1 MVLNLQPQQKLKKK
15 SQFLFSSSS
24 SFSSL
29 QAALMCGNSRSNSH
43 QRNGSWLAHNSVQE
57 CRHFAEKGNVFSH
70 KNPTQCHDFRFEN
83 SQIKMT
89 LNYSNKYPFKSTSYC
104 KSKRQQLVLSIT
116 ISFQRDIDK
125 FFVFIN
131 IFHPLPEDKKTRNL
145 SMFTINLCSS
155 TVLLHGLKQNP

>member
-1 MVLNLQPQQKLKKK
+1 MIVLENSISQNGAEFVALVETEKKK
-15 SQFLFSSSS
+15 SISFFFSSS

-89 LNYSNKYPFKSTSYC
+89 LNYSNKYQFKYVLVTVKAKGSNQYY
-104 KSKRQQLVLSIT
+104 QLQFL
-116 ISFQRDIDK
+116 FKDNDI
-125 FFVFIN
+125 
-131 IFHPLPEDKKTRNL
+131 IFC
-145 SMFTINLCSS
+145 IY
-155 TVLLHGLKQNP
+155 V